1 MKQFL
6 SKRIPRVF
14 AATLATVFLLSFAL
28 GSTSSPTSVTDEA
41 TLRAA
46 LATAAS
52 GDTVIFDA
60 GVASIT
66 LNGGVVSLPSGVT
79 LNLNGGTLTLNGG
92 TVLDA
97 SGIIAN
103 GTVNVANGTLL
114 REGSSSIT
122 ASVAVG
128 SSGDVRGPQVLTLEN
143 LDTTSGE
150 SISYITY
157 TGESGRDDSSYV
169 TRAATAT
176 VYLQMTGSNSAS
188 YKVVETVVTDAGH
201 VFRLG
206 TRNTSTLSLE
216 YLLSYAGLSG
226 ASLTALNPSSYTAS
240 DTAITLNNPTKDGYN
255 FDGWTCITLGATT
268 PTTSMVIPEGTSG
281 DLTFVANWTEL
292 PQTGGMNSKSGGT
305 ASGTTDTAADSET
318 TDDAESQQE
327 QAAAADSAATQSTRR
342 TKVASSSTKVTFTS
356 DVDAVVPTL
365 ENVRGESFPWG
376 WVLGGLAALGGL
388 AWLLAKAIERK
399 RR

>member
-14 AATLATVFLLSFAL
+14 AAALATVFLLSFAL
-28 GSTSSPTSVTDEA
+28 GSTSSPTAVTDEA
-41 TLRAA
+41 TLKAA

-66 LNGGVVSLPSGVT
+66 LSGGTVSLPSGVT

-114 REGSSSIT
+114 REGGSSIT

-157 TGESGRDDSSYV
+157 TGESGRDDSGYV

-176 VYLQMTGSNSAS
+176 VYLQMAGSNYAS

-240 DTAITLNNPTKDGYN
+240 DTAITLNNPTRDGYN

-292 PQTGGMNSKSGGT
+292 PQTGGMNSKGG
-305 ASGTTDTAADSET
+305 GTTDTAADSET

-327 QAAAADSAATQSTRR
+327 QTAAADSAATQSTRR

-399 RR
+399 HR